1 MPTFP
6 IPDGFQLP
14 EGKLEGETFDQ
25 VATFKVEDGQI
36 TMSAMGGIPIE
47 GYEQEE
53 ETEEVEEDGEV
64 EETETEEIE
73 EGATP
78 GERFMK
84 KFDKGTRKAVY

>member
-14 EGKLEGETFDQ
+14 EGKKEGETFDF
-25 VATFKVEDGQI
+25 VGTAKVQDGQI
-36 TMSAMGGIPIE
+36 VMSAFEGMTIE
-47 GYEQEE
+47 GYEEPEE
-53 ETEEVEEDGEV
+53 EDDEVEEEGEV
-64 EETETEEIE
+64 EETEDMGM

-84 KFDKGTRKAVY
+84 KFDKTNRKPVH